1 MSERKSAAPTR
12 SLTQHERARL
22 WQSVIA
28 ARAKGDPWRVVAER
42 TGLCERQCRRI
53 YRAHMRSTP
62 TMPGMDAVREIEEA
76 IAFYDQAISELAIL
90 SMTTTSD
97 TARVAAI
104 RARINARTRKL
115 ELMSVAGVLDN
126 ARREVDVRAIANAVI
141 AAFNDNNVPDDARRA
156 VLAALRG
163 EASSAGGPI

>member
-1 MSERKSAAPTR
+1 
-12 SLTQHERARL
+12 
-22 WQSVIA
+22 
-28 ARAKGDPWRVVAER
+28 
-42 TGLCERQCRRI
+42 
-53 YRAHMRSTP
+53 
-62 TMPGMDAVREIEEA
+62 MPGMDAVREIEEA